1 MNSIVNKTN
10 LFHQESNEMKLPRYP
25 KDPLDAVIVAFLWA
39 EWFVKQ
45 CFIIPWTAYE
55 KWDQDQFNKS
65 LEQNPPND

>member
-1 MNSIVNKTN
+1 MNFPKT
-10 LFHQESNEMKLPRYP
+10 P